1 MPPEEEILEAL
12 RILRGYSEVKLNSSL
27 PADIV
32 PALLMLLIA
41 NVGSS
46 SSGGD
51 ASAANQLTQI
61 ARLTEIRDKIIASP
75 ATEAKQDTQITCLT
89 EIRDKIIASPAT
101 EAKQDTQITC
111 LTEIRDKLISAP
123 ATSANQTIHNT
134 RLTEIR
140 DRTIP
145 SYLITPDDHTNN
157 QAVVKTSAGA
167 VYAISCFNASSSLA
181 FFQIHDKATAP
192 VNGDI
197 PIKSIPVF
205 PNGATVF
212 SSNIFGAGGLP
223 CSIGIAWAFS
233 STRSTLTLAV
243 GSDKTSWVGW
253 L

>member
-1 MPPEEEILEAL
+1 MTANPEF
-12 RILRGYSEVKLNSSL
+12 SL
-27 PADIV
+27 PDKFAKCIDFSDPNDV
-32 PALLMLLIA
+32 YLKTKATL
-41 NVGSS
+41 VSEQ
-46 SSGGD
+46 D
-51 ASAANQLTQI
+51 TQI
-61 ARLTEIRDKIIASP
+61 TRLTEIRDKIIASP
-75 ATEAKQDTQITCLT
+75 STEAKQDTQIT
-89 EIRDKIIASPAT
+89 
-101 EAKQDTQITC
+101 
-111 LTEIRDKLISAP
+111 
-123 ATSANQTIHNT
+123 

-140 DRTIP
+140 NRTIP

-192 VNGDI
+192 VNGDV

-212 SSNIFGAGGLP
+212 NSSIFGAGGLP
-223 CSIGIAWAFS
+223 CSTGIAWAFS

>member
-1 MPPEEEILEAL
+1 MPSEEQVLEAL
-12 RILRGYSEVKLNSSL
+12 RTLRGYSGLKLSSSL

-32 PALLMLLIA
+32 PALLLLLIA
-41 NVGSS
+41 NGGGGS
-46 SSGGD
+46 GD
-51 ASAANQLTQI
+51 ASAVNQLTQI
-61 ARLTEIRDKIIASP
+61 
-75 ATEAKQDTQITCLT
+75 
-89 EIRDKIIASPAT
+89 
-101 EAKQDTQITC
+101 
-111 LTEIRDKLISAP
+111 
-123 ATSANQTIHNT
+123 T

-192 VNGDI
+192 VNGDV

-212 SSNIFGAGGLP
+212 GSDIFGAAGVP
-223 CSIGIAWAFS
+223 CSVGIAWAFS

-243 GSDKTSWVGW
+243 GSEKTSWVGW